1 MRVAIIYQSMKPG
14 NNPRRKKQEK
24 HFEVPFEGT
33 HEMQYKILIKDSNFE
48 KWNQIKRRYISFNIY
63 YTFMAII
70 IMEQC
75 SHYKVYQVSHILI
88 LKK

>member
-24 HFEVPFEGT
+24 HFEVSFEGT

-48 KWNQIKRRYISFNIY
+48 KWNQIYI
-63 YTFMAII
+63 
-70 IMEQC
+70 
-75 SHYKVYQVSHILI
+75 
-88 LKK
+88 